1 MRKIFV
7 LLAGLFISQPLLADW
22 RVDAESSRVSFIATK
37 DARQTDVGR
46 FYGLLGGVDAA
57 GSVRV
62 QIELDSLRS
71 GSMVQDQRL
80 RKELMETSRYAFAEV
95 SSAVVLPRILNLAP
109 GAQMELQLPATLSLH
124 GVKKSLD
131 MELMVTRLDQ
141 HRFQIVTLTPVVIDL
156 TDFGLATALE
166 TLRSSVGLSTIS
178 LSVPVSAVLIF
189 SER

>member
-62 QIELDSLRS
+62 KIELDSLRS

>member
-62 QIELDSLRS
+62 KIELDSLRS

-141 HRFQIVTLTPVVIDL
+141 HRFQIVTLTPVEIDL

>member
-1 MRKIFV
+1 
-7 LLAGLFISQPLLADW
+7 
-22 RVDAESSRVSFIATK
+22 
-37 DARQTDVGR
+37 
-46 FYGLLGGVDAA
+46 
-57 GSVRV
+57 
-62 QIELDSLRS
+62 
-71 GSMVQDQRL
+71 
-80 RKELMETSRYAFAEV
+80 
-95 SSAVVLPRILNLAP
+95 
-109 GAQMELQLPATLSLH
+109 MELQLPATLSLH

>member
-62 QIELDSLRS
+62 KIELDSLRS
-71 GSMVQDQRL
+71 GSMLQDQRL

-166 TLRSSVGLSTIS
+166 TLCSSVGLSTIS

>member
-1 MRKIFV
+1 MRKILV
-7 LLAGLFISQPLLADW
+7 VLAGLFISLPLLADW

-37 DARQTDVGR
+37 NARQTDVGR